1 MAGVQTAI
9 DWMYATEASSAI
21 RDTSWIVPTVQA
33 VHICAITVVV
43 GSALVTELRVAGVVA
58 PDESLNVIAQRYLPW
73 MWRALGVLVA
83 TGLVMVV
90 GEPERVLGNRVFW
103 IKMTLVALGVLLSI
117 CLRKPILRSAD
128 ELQRQPTK
136 ALAWL
141 LMILW
146 VAVIFSGRWIAYTS

>member
-1 MAGVQTAI
+1 MASMQSAIEWLYGTAV
-9 DWMYATEASSAI
+9 SSAI
-21 RDTSWIVPTVQA
+21 RDTDWIVPTVQA

-58 PDESLNVIAQRYLPW
+58 RDESLSVVAHRYLHW
-73 MWRALGVLVA
+73 MWRALAVLVA

-103 IKMTLVALGVLLSI
+103 IKMSLVGFGVLLSV
-117 CLRKPILRSAD
+117 CLRRPLLRSAGD
-128 ELQRQPTK
+128 AQRQPAK